1 MLALCFAPS
10 SGRIRSA
17 MPSSR
22 SVLPSPA
29 TASEIEAADLLARAR
44 RLDRNALALLH
55 QTHYPEVYRY
65 VGFRL
70 PDEDACAKIAAQVFV
85 HFLAALRKRRAPRQN
100 LPGWLLR
107 EAGSLV
113 DEYLRK
119 TGRATAA
126 NTPPPP
132 DHQGEGETKRSQFYT
147 ALLRLP
153 TDQQHF
159 LAMRFSQPRAL
170 SEVAQLM
177 GRPEEQLRALQQRAL
192 ATLQVHLGGQL

>member
-1 MLALCFAPS
+1 M
-10 SGRIRSA
+10 R
-17 MPSSR
+17 SSR

-65 VGFRL
+65 VSFRL
-70 PDEDACAKIAAQVFV
+70 PDNDACAKIVAQVFV

-100 LPGWLLR
+100 LPGWLFR

-119 TGRATAA
+119 TGKATAA
-126 NTPPPP
+126 STPPPP
-132 DHQGEGETKRSQFYT
+132 DQHGEGESERFHFYT
-147 ALLRLP
+147 ALLRLS

-177 GRPEEQLRALQQRAL
+177 DRPEEQLRVLQQRAL
-192 ATLQVHLGGQL
+192 AALHVNLGGQL